1 MKRKM
6 RMVLASVLAV
16 ASLAMSAGAASYDN
30 CADRLSDLGLFQ
42 GTGDGYELDRAPTRA
57 EAATM
62 LVRLL
67 GAEAEAQE
75 LDILHR
81 SPIWRTGRSPMCS
94 TCMITA

>member
-62 LVRLL
+62 LVRLR
-67 GAEAEAQE
+67 ARKRKHRSSN
-75 LDILHR
+75 ILHR
-81 SPIWRTGRSPMCS
+81 SPICRTGRSPMCS
-94 TCMITA
+94 TCMIMA